1 MNSIKNIVEMDMKV
15 KLSTLWLFA
24 ILNYLYCDVVG
35 LMDSELLRQ
44 YMTGSVGGM
53 HITQGFLLGASILM
67 EISIAMV
74 LLSRV
79 LKYRANR
86 FANIIAGTI
95 TTLVQ
100 ISTLFMGSSSMY
112 YIFFSIIEIGCTSLI
127 VWYAWKWA
135 NPEGQPQAIA
145 FDPVN

>member
-1 MNSIKNIVEMDMKV
+1 VQLEKKINSIKKIAEMDMKV
-15 KLSTLWLFA
+15 KLSTLWIFA

-35 LMDSELLRQ
+35 LMDSELLTQ

-53 HITQGFLLGASILM
+53 HITQEFLLGASVLM

-79 LKYRANR
+79 LKYKANR

-100 ISTLFMGSSSMY
+100 FSTLLM
-112 YIFFSIIEIGCTSLI
+112 
-127 VWYAWKWA
+127 
-135 NPEGQPQAIA
+135 
-145 FDPVN
+145 